1 MIQSCDKCGG
11 LYATEAGEMFG
22 GTPCICDRSTPTHKN
37 LFCGMSIRFNPDP
50 KTGNP
55 GEVFTQSGDGS
66 WTSNLR
72 EGKFKQVF
80 VPINFGHARIVIPG
94 EL

>member
-1 MIQSCDKCGG
+1 MK
-11 LYATEAGEMFG
+11 ATTQNP
-22 GTPCICDRSTPTHKN
+22 TPKDMLKDTY
-37 LFCGMSIRFNPDP
+37 FGMSIHF
-50 KTGNP
+50 KC
-55 GEVFTQSGDGS
+55 GEIFTNSRDGS